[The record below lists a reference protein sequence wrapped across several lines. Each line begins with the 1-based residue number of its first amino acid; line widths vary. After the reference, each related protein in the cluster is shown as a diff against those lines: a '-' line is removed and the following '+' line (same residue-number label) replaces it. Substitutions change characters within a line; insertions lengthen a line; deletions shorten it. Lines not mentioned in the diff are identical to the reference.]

1 MTQLPCLE
9 DSQELCA
16 ASKKSPDQ
24 SVSVPLFSLI
34 FSVSGVIHLGKI
46 GLICVLRTEGPE
58 DDGTN
63 EALMRA
69 GRKDSRHRYSVPLTT
84 LDTMES

>member
-1 MTQLPCLE
+1 MQLQRSLHT
-9 DSQELCA
+9 SQSLSLSS
-16 ASKKSPDQ
+16 AS
-24 SVSVPLFSLI
+24 F

-63 EALMRA
+63 EALVRA